1 VPAAPSCLLE
11 PIWGEFAAPLGD
23 DRPAF
28 VVLAGALT
36 EALPVAPGD
45 VIVAHFDRLG
55 SVELACS

>member
-1 VPAAPSCLLE
+1 MLHGRGRGLAA
-11 PIWGEFAAPLGD
+11 D
-23 DRPAF
+23 Q